1 MNNWLHRQVKNQF
14 FQENSHSARH
24 FLGLNRLNIRPRL
37 LRRLKANEE
46 GCVNIF
52 ITGGTTGLGLELAK
66 LYLEEGHRVGI
77 CARNLGKFPSEIR
90 NKYKLL
96 LCYQVDVSNREELR
110 SAILEFSQG
119 SLDIVVANAGRSV
132 GTKTSTPQF
141 SVANTIIDINVKG
154 VLNTFEVA
162 LEIMM
167 PKKKGHLVAT
177 ASVAGFMGLPGAG
190 AYSASKA
197 AVLKLCE
204 SYAIDLRRFGI
215 SVTAIAPGF
224 VDTPLT
230 QQNNHK
236 MPFLMSAQKAAKL
249 IKRAIEKK
257 KVLYIFPFRMKLIVL
272 LLEKMPRSWYR
283 ALMGFRLFNYSRVE

>member
-1 MNNWLHRQVKNQF
+1 M
-14 FQENSHSARH
+14 
-24 FLGLNRLNIRPRL
+24 
-37 LRRLKANEE
+37 
-46 GCVNIF
+46 NIF
-52 ITGGTTGLGLELAK
+52 ITGGTTGIGLALAK

-77 CARNLGKFPSEIR
+77 CARNLEKFPAEIR

-96 LCYQVDVSNREELR
+96 KCYEVDVVNREELR
-110 SAILEFSQG
+110 SAIMDFSQG
-119 SLDIVVANAGRSV
+119 DLDIIIANAGRSV
-132 GTKTSTPQF
+132 GAKSKTPQF

-154 VLNTFEVA
+154 VLNTFEIA
-162 LEIMM
+162 LELML

-177 ASVAGFMGLPGAG
+177 ASVAGFVGLPGAG

-204 SYAIDLRRFGI
+204 SYSIDLKRSGI

-224 VDTPLT
+224 IDTPLT

-236 MPFLMSAQKAAKL
+236 MPFLMSAEQAAKR

-257 KVLYIFPFRMKLIVL
+257 KPLYIFPFRMKLVMTIL
-272 LLEKMPRSWYR
+272 DKMPRSLYR
-283 ALMGFRLFNYSRVE
+283 ALMSLKMFNYSSDL